1 MFAASENNVP
11 VVKSAEIE
19 ADLKQEYIKKLD
31 IDGYGIPD
39 PFSLEEGWLE
49 EEEGRYLWPMVLS
62 TDIFLFLMFH
72 PSELKS
78 DDFSDLKLVKLTVT
92 TVMAGLC
99 PFNFIIYPSTIRTV
113 SYVGNA
119 ESHKK

>member
-1 MFAASENNVP
+1 MGMEFLIRFLLR
-11 VVKSAEIE
+11 K
-19 ADLKQEYIKKLD
+19 D
-31 IDGYGIPD
+31 
-39 PFSLEEGWLE
+39 GWLE

-62 TDIFLFLMFH
+62 MDIFFLMFH

-78 DDFSDLKLVKLTVT
+78 DDFSDYKACKAYSYY
-92 TVMAGLC
+92 VMAGLC
-99 PFNFIIYPSTIRTV
+99 PFNFIIYSSTIRTV